1 MREEAPGNTKRVL
14 LLGGTGD
21 ALAIA
26 RALPPAHVYSLAG
39 LGRVPGDLACTVR
52 VGGFGGIDGL
62 VRFLHAENIA
72 LVVDATHPYAAQMSR
87 HAHDACALTDVP
99 LWAVRRPAW
108 QPQPGD
114 DWRDAADWREI
125 VDRIAPFHRPLFTL
139 GREALEHLHEIPA
152 SQYWTIRCLEAHAGN
167 ERAKVIDARGPFHPE
182 GERALFDAAGIDVI
196 VSKNS
201 GGRATEAKLA
211 VARERG
217 LPVVMLT
224 RPSLPYADTTF
235 DDAASARDALLNW
248 LDRIHLS
255 ET

>member
-1 MREEAPGNTKRVL
+1 MTRVL

-26 RALPPAHVYSLAG
+26 RALPATHVYSLAG

-62 VRFLHAENIA
+62 VRYLRDEHIT

-87 HAHDACALTDVP
+87 HAFDACALADVP

-108 QPQPGD
+108 QPQAGD
-114 DWRDAADWREI
+114 DWREASDWREI
-125 VDRIAPFHRPLFTL
+125 VECIAPFHRPLFTL
-139 GREALEHLHEIPA
+139 GREALAHLHDIPA
-152 SQYWTIRCLEAHAGN
+152 SQHWTIRCLDAHPGN
-167 ERAKVIDARGPFHPE
+167 ARASIVDARGPFDLA
-182 GERALFDAAGIDVI
+182 GERALFDAARIDVV

-217 LPVVMLT
+217 IAVVMLT
-224 RPSLPYADTTF
+224 RPALADADRIF
-235 DDAASARDALLNW
+235 DDAASARDALQHW
-248 LDRIHLS
+248 LTRP
-255 ET
+255 